1 MIPITSAQV
10 SSIYIDES
18 GSRNSQGGFFVV
30 GFVKVRNP
38 AALSREI
45 RALRQ
50 RHKYYSEIKFSS
62 ITGENI
68 QFYFDLVEIIAAADV
83 RIGGSVYDSVSGFSD
98 DVPTWE
104 QQARMATLLVKGNA
118 NRGEILNV
126 FLDLVQTPTGK
137 TVAEHVRNR
146 VNRDFGSRTIIEA
159 YDADS
164 QAMDLLQIADIVAG
178 SIAYARR
185 NAKTPTPGKKL
196 PPKKRVSDRFRRA
209 LELDSF
215 DDIRAGKV
223 NILTMRVQRN
233 KANRIDTSDLPVDTE
248 SVDGLGLNSQH
259 PSARLQ
265 T

>member
-1 MIPITSAQV
+1 MNPITSAQV

-18 GSRNSQGGFFVV
+18 GSRNSKGGFFVV

-50 RHKYYSEIKFSS
+50 RHKYYNEIKFSS

-68 QFYFDLVEIIAAADV
+68 QFYFDLIEMIAAADV

-98 DVPTWE
+98 EVPTWE

-118 NRGEILNV
+118 NRGEVLNV

-137 TVAEHVRNR
+137 TVAELVRNR
-146 VNRDFGSRTIIEA
+146 VNRDFGSRAIIEA
-159 YDADS
+159 YDVES
-164 QAMDLLQIADIVAG
+164 HAMNLLQVADVVAG

-185 NAKTPTPGKKL
+185 NTRPPVPGKKI

-215 DDIRAGKV
+215 DDVRAGKV
-223 NILTMRVQRN
+223 NILTMRGSRS
-233 KANRIDTSDLPVDTE
+233 KDDRIDTSDAPVDNE
-248 SVDGLGLNSQH
+248 
-259 PSARLQ
+259 AC
-265 T
+265 